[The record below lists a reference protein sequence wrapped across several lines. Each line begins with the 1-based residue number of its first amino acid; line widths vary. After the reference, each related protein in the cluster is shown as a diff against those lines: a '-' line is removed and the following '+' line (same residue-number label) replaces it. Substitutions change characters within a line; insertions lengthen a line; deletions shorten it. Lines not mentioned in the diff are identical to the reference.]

1 MRLPIIFIVASTFLL
16 LAGETTYAQKQAL
29 RLVGE
34 SRYYLYR
41 DNTGKEY
48 TVPVDSIHYG
58 YAKSR
63 GNELCYIFNNTVDTD
78 KYPETAYLPEPGFY
92 DIYPAAYDT
101 AIKLDNKEDSLLFIE
116 NWSTTYLELNEY
128 DKGGN
133 PLRQVNLLTNA
144 QTINKY
150 AHNKLLETRNIY
162 LPDSTGD
169 SVALTGYIQYMYDKK
184 ERLSL
189 KKFVPAKSPDSAVGI
204 LYYYDAKER
213 VSRIESP
220 NRIVSFSYDSSKQTK
235 TITAQI
241 AETIGKDSSAMVV
254 RNTYVYDKGDL
265 TFYKQE
271 KREDT
276 GWTTLTSDTLTYD
289 DKHQLLTFRDGGQG
303 LYHDFALRWNSY
315 RQPVF
320 RTSEITDEKLTR
332 FLPDGS
338 KVKLFAAE
346 CHYYYEFYNLPK
358 H

>member
-1 MRLPIIFIVASTFLL
+1 
-16 LAGETTYAQKQAL
+16 
-29 RLVGE
+29 
-34 SRYYLYR
+34 
-41 DNTGKEY
+41 
-48 TVPVDSIHYG
+48 
-58 YAKSR
+58 
-63 GNELCYIFNNTVDTD
+63 
-78 KYPETAYLPEPGFY
+78 
-92 DIYPAAYDT
+92 
-101 AIKLDNKEDSLLFIE
+101 
-116 NWSTTYLELNEY
+116 
-128 DKGGN
+128 
-133 PLRQVNLLTNA
+133 
-144 QTINKY
+144 
-150 AHNKLLETRNIY
+150 
-162 LPDSTGD
+162 
-169 SVALTGYIQYMYDKK
+169 
-184 ERLSL
+184 
-189 KKFVPAKSPDSAVGI
+189 
-204 LYYYDAKER
+204 
-213 VSRIESP
+213 
-220 NRIVSFSYDSSKQTK
+220 
-235 TITAQI
+235 
-241 AETIGKDSSAMVV
+241 MVV